1 MKFRVASF
9 PRNEFGDV
17 DGTHSVEGALEATMA
32 AMNEKS
38 ATETSEWLYE
48 AVIRF
53 LQVRIIRHRAPP
65 AAEPTASPLFPPCR
79 ETDVPSRR

>member
-1 MKFRVASF
+1 MLA
-9 PRNEFGDV
+9 
-17 DGTHSVEGALEATMA
+17 EATPKM

-53 LQVRIIRHRAPP
+53 LQVRYRRHGGPHLI
-65 AAEPTASPLFPPCR
+65 SPLFPP
-79 ETDVPSRR
+79 ETQISRDATLTTFPFPTRR

>member
-1 MKFRVASF
+1 MLA
-9 PRNEFGDV
+9 
-17 DGTHSVEGALEATMA
+17 EATPKM

-53 LQVRIIRHRAPP
+53 LQVRSRRHGGPHLI
-65 AAEPTASPLFPPCR
+65 SPLFPPAKSL
-79 ETDVPSRR
+79 ETRR

>member
-1 MKFRVASF
+1 VLA
-9 PRNEFGDV
+9 
-17 DGTHSVEGALEATMA
+17 EATPKM

-53 LQVRIIRHRAPP
+53 LQVRYRRHGGPHLI
-65 AAEPTASPLFPPCR
+65 SPLFPPP
-79 ETDVPSRR
+79 ETRNLSRRDANNLPLPDAPMYRDRCIRRR

>member
-1 MKFRVASF
+1 
-9 PRNEFGDV
+9 
-17 DGTHSVEGALEATMA
+17 MA

>member
-1 MKFRVASF
+1 MLA
-9 PRNEFGDV
+9 
-17 DGTHSVEGALEATMA
+17 EATPKM

-53 LQVRIIRHRAPP
+53 LQVRYRRHGGPHLI
-65 AAEPTASPLFPPCR
+65 SPLFPPPRR
-79 ETDVPSRR
+79 EISRDATLTTFPFPTRR

>member
-1 MKFRVASF
+1 
-9 PRNEFGDV
+9 
-17 DGTHSVEGALEATMA
+17 MA

-53 LQVRIIRHRAPP
+53 LQVRIRHRAPP
-65 AAEPTASPLFPPCR
+65 AAPPTASPLFPPCR
-79 ETDVPSRR
+79 ETYVPSRR

>member
-1 MKFRVASF
+1 MLA
-9 PRNEFGDV
+9 
-17 DGTHSVEGALEATMA
+17 EATPKM

-53 LQVRIIRHRAPP
+53 LQVRSRRHGGPHLI
-65 AAEPTASPLFPPCR
+65 SPLFPPR
-79 ETDVPSRR
+79 DA

>member
-1 MKFRVASF
+1 MLA
-9 PRNEFGDV
+9 
-17 DGTHSVEGALEATMA
+17 EATPKM

-53 LQVRIIRHRAPP
+53 LQVRYRRHGGPHLI
-65 AAEPTASPLFPPCR
+65 SPLFPP
-79 ETDVPSRR
+79 ETRNLSRRDANNLPLPDAPMYRDRCIRRR